1 MLVFPQICKF
11 DETSVKIVRDIFNV
25 NWQANSKNLYRNE
38 RDQEEARGSG
48 RRRDT
53 ERLLLQDVM
62 ININP

>member
-11 DETSVKIVRDIFNV
+11 DETSIKIVRDIFNV

-48 RRRDT
+48 RRDT
-53 ERLLLQDVM
+53 EGLLLQDVM

>member
-38 RDQEEARGSG
+38 RDQEEARESG